1 MFDSVSISTAA
12 HAKPETESVECGF
25 EMSRVIAGN
34 GTLTPVGSLGAR
46 EETARYVASFASETA
61 VSG

>member
-34 GTLTPVGSLGAR
+34 GTFDTCWFSRSSRRNSTVR
-46 EETARYVASFASETA
+46 CVVRV
-61 VSG
+61 